1 MTLEEGGGKVD
12 HNIGVEALDD
22 NWVLNSLILADDMVQ
37 YILDQMFLDETWAIH
52 KTLVAGF

>member
-22 NWVLNSLILADDMVQ
+22 NLVLDSLILADMVQ
-37 YILDQMFLDETWAIH
+37 YILDQMILDETWAIH